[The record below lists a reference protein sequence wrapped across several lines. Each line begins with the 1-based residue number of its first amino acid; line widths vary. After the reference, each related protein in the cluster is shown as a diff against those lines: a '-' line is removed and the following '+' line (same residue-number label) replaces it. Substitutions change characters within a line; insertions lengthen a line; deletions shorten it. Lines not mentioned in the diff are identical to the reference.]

1 MSADDQPLWV
11 LCGGDLRRP
20 KAQPSGA
27 WESRCLW
34 DAMCPRV
41 LTVQATSVVADEVA
55 AARRSICTGGRVERR
70 KLVSKRAPKDDPV
83 NSDTKRRNSRM
94 LQTEN
99 REKNVV

>member
-1 MSADDQPLWV
+1 
-11 LCGGDLRRP
+11 
-20 KAQPSGA
+20 
-27 WESRCLW
+27 
-34 DAMCPRV
+34 
-41 LTVQATSVVADEVA
+41 VADEVA

-70 KLVSKRAPKDDPV
+70 KLVSKRAPKENPV